1 MAVGGELS
9 APVAMPSSMQPSGPV
24 PKPEAVAAG
33 SGPHGQGG
41 PHDPGAQGAGSPFAI
56 PTSAAEALRAWNDV
70 LGELEALRK
79 FSLLGP
85 FQHARVM
92 QWTAELLELG
102 FPVDVHSMGDMAKDS
117 ADELR
122 AIVRGLG
129 PAQKNLRVTVRL
141 LDAGESRATGA
152 RSILETTQ
160 ERTSAERSKREAEAR
175 AHPITKHVLQT
186 FGAQIKEIKT
196 DV

>member
-1 MAVGGELS
+1 MQ
-9 APVAMPSSMQPSGPV
+9 PSMQPSGPV
-24 PKPEAVAAG
+24 PKPQVVAAG
-33 SGPHGQGG
+33 SGPHDQPDRGA
-41 PHDPGAQGAGSPFAI
+41 DPAPRFTI
-56 PTSAAEALRAWNDV
+56 PTSEAEALRAWNDV
-70 LGELEALRK
+70 LGELETMRK

-92 QWTAELLELG
+92 QWTADLLDLG
-102 FPVDVHSMGDMAKDS
+102 FPVEVHSMGDMAKDG

-122 AIVRGLG
+122 ALVRALV
-129 PAQKNLRVTVRL
+129 PAHKNLRVTVRL
-141 LDAGESRATGA
+141 LDASQSRATGA
-152 RSILETTQ
+152 RSILEATQ
-160 ERTSAERSKREAEAR
+160 ERAAAERTKREAEAR

>member
-1 MAVGGELS
+1 
-9 APVAMPSSMQPSGPV
+9 MQPSGPV

-33 SGPHGQGG
+33 SGPHEKRDI
-41 PHDPGAQGAGSPFAI
+41 PALRFAI
-56 PTSAAEALRAWNDV
+56 PANEAEALRAWSDV

-92 QWTAELLELG
+92 QWTADLLDLG
-102 FPVDVHSMGDMAKDS
+102 FPVEVHSMGDMAKDS

-122 AIVRGLG
+122 AIIRTLG
-129 PAQKNLRVTVRL
+129 PAQKNLRVAVRL
-141 LDAGESRATGA
+141 LDASESRTTGA
-152 RSILETTQ
+152 RSILETTR
-160 ERTSAERSKREAEAR
+160 ERTSAERTKREAEAR